1 MSDRPNIPGSACS
14 GGDPT
19 HPTPGSDDGGNSV
32 AGAELGSSPT
42 EPRTYT
48 AEQMAH
54 AVRSRLERAGKQ
66 HQAQLSAVA
75 ERAAAAAIARAR
87 EQHELELGQ
96 IFHDLGLEPGDLH
109 RIRRERRAFERAAE
123 NGAFRRGP
131 RALKMRI
138 G

>member
-1 MSDRPNIPGSACS
+1 LSDQSTPRPATGASTADA
-14 GGDPT
+14 GDP
-19 HPTPGSDDGGNSV
+19 
-32 AGAELGSSPT
+32 AGATEPGTSPP
-42 EPRTYT
+42 EPRTYDG
-48 AEQMAH
+48 AAVAGIVRDRLGRQARAH
-54 AVRSRLERAGKQ
+54 QE
-66 HQAQLSAVA
+66 QLSAVA
-75 ERAAAAAIARAR
+75 EQAASAAIARAR